1 MNKYL
6 PLLFVER
13 PELKKKERKVSIT
26 NTYSNLRFVG
36 RDDQSKKKKAR

>member
-6 PLLFVER
+6 PLFFVER

-26 NTYSNLRFVG
+26 NTYSNLR
-36 RDDQSKKKKAR
+36 DDQSKKKKAR